1 MGVYIHETIYAKT
14 YTCKSFQ
21 TQCVRKKTFLNSELM
36 FIAKRLASLN
46 VCAHMM
52 FEILTVQI
60 FILNNKIIYGPQ

>member
-1 MGVYIHETIYAKT
+1 MGIFIHETIYAKT

-21 TQCVRKKTFLNSELM
+21 TQSEKKAFPNSELM

-60 FILNNKIIYGPQ
+60 FILNNKII

>member
-1 MGVYIHETIYAKT
+1 MGIFIHETIYAKT

-21 TQCVRKKTFLNSELM
+21 TQCEKKAFPNSELM

-46 VCAHMM
+46 VCAHLM

-60 FILNNKIIYGPQ
+60 FILNNKII